1 MDDVSCG
8 IYLLSNAEAIS
19 RKCAVPT
26 IIDPASFRQKL
37 YRLLR
42 LKVDRSGVK
51 NVQSSGPGCQ
61 MESSKAEHPI
71 STSSFATELTN
82 QAISKSYSGP
92 NSSVS
97 PQISEASSKQPQ
109 LTSSHDRDPN
119 EMGRSPEDQPTVTPA
134 WNSIIVQKP
143 AAPLSTRPSLT
154 RLADLHQ
161 TLLSETEGQVQS
173 LRETLSLSKKVLQ
186 QTISKSAQCEEECS
200 SWSKHVDQATKDL
213 GAMRRN
219 VATVT
224 QMQWEP
230 VSQRAKNE
238 YKERWLAEAQQEEEN
253 AEKEKNKCERRLHEV
268 IAERETMISRVRTAQ
283 TKVDEEEKMEQK
295 LRTYLSMVL
304 VAHKMLS

>member
-1 MDDVSCG
+1 MDDVNCG
-8 IYLLSNAEAIS
+8 IYLLSNADAIS
-19 RKCAVPT
+19 RNCAVPT
-26 IIDPASFRQKL
+26 IIDPKSFRQKL
-37 YRLLR
+37 YHLLR
-42 LKVDRSGVK
+42 LKVGGSGVK
-51 NVQSSGPGCQ
+51 QVQSSGPDCQ
-61 MESSKAEHPI
+61 MESSKTEHPI
-71 STSSFATELTN
+71 STSSFAAELTN
-82 QAISKSYSGP
+82 QAISKACSGP
-92 NSSVS
+92 DSSAS
-97 PQISEASSKQPQ
+97 PQISETSSKQPQ
-109 LTSSHDRDPN
+109 VTSSHDRDFN
-119 EMGRSPEDQPTVTPA
+119 EMSQSPEDLPTVTPA

-186 QTISKSAQCEEECS
+186 ETISKSAQCEEECS

-230 VSQRAKNE
+230 VSHSGKND

-253 AEKEKNKCERRLHEV
+253 AEEEKDKCERRLHEV

-283 TKVDEEEKMEQK
+283 TKVDEEEEMEQK

-304 VAHKMLS
+304 VAYKMLS

>member
-1 MDDVSCG
+1 MCG
-8 IYLLSNAEAIS
+8 S
-19 RKCAVPT
+19 
-26 IIDPASFRQKL
+26 

-51 NVQSSGPGCQ
+51 NVPSSGPDCQ

-71 STSSFATELTN
+71 NTSSFAAELTN
-82 QAISKSYSGP
+82 QAVAEKCSGLASP
-92 NSSVS
+92 VS
-97 PQISEASSKQPQ
+97 LQISEASSKQPQ
-109 LTSSHDRDPN
+109 VTSSYDRDPN
-119 EMGRSPEDQPTVTPA
+119 AMSQSPEDQPTITPA
-134 WNSIIVQKP
+134 WNSIMVQKP
-143 AAPLSTRPSLT
+143 AAPSSTRPSLM

-161 TLLSETEGQVQS
+161 TLLSETEGEVQS
-173 LRETLSLSKKVLQ
+173 LRKTPSLSKKVLQ
-186 QTISKSAQCEEECS
+186 ETISKSAQCEEECS
-200 SWSKHVDQATKDL
+200 SWSKRVDQATKDL

-304 VAHKMLS
+304 VASKMLS

>member
-1 MDDVSCG
+1 MDDINCG
-8 IYLLSNAEAIS
+8 IYLLSNADAIS
-19 RKCAVPT
+19 RECAVPT

-37 YRLLR
+37 FRLLR
-42 LKVDRSGVK
+42 LKVDGSGVK
-51 NVQSSGPGCQ
+51 HVQSSGRDCQ
-61 MESSKAEHPI
+61 MEPSKAEHPI
-71 STSSFATELTN
+71 NTSSFAAELTN
-82 QAISKSYSGP
+82 QATLKACSGLD
-92 NSSVS
+92 SSVS

-109 LTSSHDRDPN
+109 VTPSYDRDPN
-119 EMGRSPEDQPTVTPA
+119 EMSQSPGDLPTITPA

-143 AAPLSTRPSLT
+143 AAPLSPGPSLT

-161 TLLSETEGQVQS
+161 TLLSDTKGQVQS

-186 QTISKSAQCEEECS
+186 EIISKSAQCEEECS
-200 SWSKHVDQATKDL
+200 SWSKKVDQATKDL

-238 YKERWLAEAQQEEEN
+238 YKERWLAEAQQEEDN
-253 AEKEKNKCERRLHEV
+253 AEEEKDKCERHLHAV
-268 IAERETMISRVRTAQ
+268 IAERETMLLRLRTAQ
-283 TKVDEEEKMEQK
+283 KKADEEEKMEQK

-304 VAHKMLS
+304 VASKMLS